1 MQCEAQRAEDDST
14 FARCCSTHIFFCFSF
29 ELVSCCF
36 TDSLLVVC
44 FRQPNFIWTN
54 RLNLPRLSSVA
65 HQNSDSDTEI
75 ETFKKKKESRPP
87 PLPPPEQEA
96 FCCENMQLSLIQQQ
110 EEDTNI
116 KRAGKW
122 SLQVLVPHQLLLD
135 PALACDSGPG
145 ESRIY
150 TNKMLLIPLS
160 LRLLHPLLSALC
172 FP

>member
-54 RLNLPRLSSVA
+54 RLNLPRLSSAA

-75 ETFKKKKESRPP
+75 ETFKKKKRKAGLLLC
-87 PLPPPEQEA
+87 LPPSRKHSAVKTCSSVSFSSRRKTQTSSEPESGLCR
-96 FCCENMQLSLIQQQ
+96 F
-110 EEDTNI
+110 
-116 KRAGKW
+116 W
-122 SLQVLVPHQLLLD
+122 SLTSSCWTRLWLVIAAQER
-135 PALACDSGPG
+135 A
-145 ESRIY
+145 ESIQIR
-150 TNKMLLIPLS
+150 
-160 LRLLHPLLSALC
+160 C
-172 FP
+172 C